1 MVGTESRGG
10 LVVGELRM
18 TRLKI
23 CHASF
28 GLFAFFS
35 RAFVIV
41 TWVARFMLLA
51 NVTVTLCSLQLQTAV
66 AGQVSESRKYPSSA
80 TKIFC

>member
-1 MVGTESRGG
+1 MRAIVGTESRGG

-28 GLFAFFS
+28 GLFAFLS
-35 RAFVIV
+35 RTFVIV
-41 TWVARFMLLA
+41 TCVVF
-51 NVTVTLCSLQLQTAV
+51 V
-66 AGQVSESRKYPSSA
+66 
-80 TKIFC
+80 